1 MKEQREILWV
11 DDEIE
16 LLRSHIIFLE
26 QRQYRVT
33 PVSNGDD
40 AVSMLK
46 EHNFDLVLL
55 DQMMPGRDGLSTLV
69 EIKEIDPNV
78 PVVMVTKSE
87 AEELMDHAIVRQV
100 DDYLVKPLNPHQII
114 SVCKRILDA
123 QDIQEK
129 QLGEVYVAEMNRL
142 KRSPAV
148 DWRGWVEI
156 HQKLSDWDIRLER
169 FRDMGIQSLQE
180 EARQEANASFGRFV
194 TDRYRDWI
202 EGGDAPLLS
211 VQLIRDRI
219 LPELE
224 RSEQVIFVVLD
235 CMRLDQWLAIEPL
248 IRDYYDLTKGF
259 YYSILPTATPYARN
273 GIFSGLFPS
282 EIARAFPQY
291 WIEQHEEG
299 SKNRFEGE
307 LLEAHLARL
316 RLRSSQIHRYIK
328 ILSANDV
335 QAMRRRMDVL
345 FSQPLTVIVV
355 NFMDI
360 LAHARSESE
369 VLQEIAPDESGF
381 RSLTRT
387 WFQHSVLFE
396 VLKVLAHRP
405 CTVVLTTDHG
415 SICGRRATKV
425 FGGREISRNLRYK
438 FGHNL
443 RCDQRHALYIRN
455 PQEYKLPRESATKRY
470 VIAKEDYYFV
480 YPTHYHEYRRQYRDT
495 FQHGGISLEEMVLP
509 IAVLHPKLIS

>member
-1 MKEQREILWV
+1 MREQQEILWV

-16 LLRSHIIFLE
+16 LLRSHVMFLE
-26 QRQYRVT
+26 ERHYRVS

-40 AVSMLK
+40 AIGLLK
-46 EHNFDLVLL
+46 EHRFDLVLL
-55 DQMMPGRDGLSTLV
+55 DQMMPGRDGLSTLA
-69 EIKEIDPNV
+69 EIKEIDPTI

-87 AEELMDHAIVRQV
+87 EEELMEHAIAREI

-123 QDIQEK
+123 RGIQEK

-142 KRSPAV
+142 KGSQAG
-148 DWRGWVEI
+148 DWRDWIEI
-156 HQKLSDWDIRLER
+156 HQKLSEWDIRLER
-169 FRDMGIQSLQE
+169 FRDVGLQSLQE
-180 EARQEANASFGRFV
+180 EAKREANAAFGRFV
-194 TDRYRDWI
+194 TERYRGWMDG
-202 EGGDAPLLS
+202 EDAPVLS
-211 VQLIRDRI
+211 VRLIPERV

-224 RSEQVIFVVLD
+224 NAPQVIFVVMD

-248 IRDYYDLTKGF
+248 VRDYYDVRRD
-259 YYSILPTATPYARN
+259 YYFSILPTATPYARN
-273 GIFSGLFPS
+273 AIFSGLFPS
-282 EIARAFPQY
+282 EMARAFPQY
-291 WIEQHEEG
+291 WVEQLEEG
-299 SKNRFEGE
+299 SKNRFEDE
-307 LLEAHLARL
+307 LLDAHLARL
-316 RLRSSQIHRYIK
+316 VPMAKQLHRYIK
-328 ILSANDV
+328 ILSAEDV
-335 QAMRRRMDVL
+335 QGLRKRIDVL
-345 FSQPLTVIVV
+345 FNQRLTVVV
-355 NFMDI
+355 INFMDI
-360 LAHARSESE
+360 LAHARSDSE

-387 WFQHSVLFE
+387 WFRHSVLFDI
-396 VLKVLAHRP
+396 LKVFARRP
-405 CTVVLTTDHG
+405 CVVVLTTDHG

-443 RCDQRHALYIRN
+443 RCDRRHALYVRN
-455 PQEYKLPRESATKRY
+455 PQEYGLPRESATKRY

-509 IAVLHPKLIS
+509 IAILRPKFGP